1 MTKALQESLN
11 FENLRPHWEDLAN
24 LAAHA
29 EGYAHTDPQ
38 SSLVKL
44 RCFAE
49 KLVGVVY
56 DRYKIPSYPNE
67 SFIDRLNNHSFT
79 SIVDKGIV
87 DKLHA
92 IRKIG
97 NRAAHEGKFSDS
109 DPLWLLKEAHIL
121 AGWLLISTGVGSKE
135 DLAPFKAPEQGKQPS
150 KSHLAKH
157 QARLEQALEELEAVK
172 EAELKAQ
179 AENARLQQE
188 LQAKDQVLADLQLAE
203 SLEQLKQRNQ
213 AAGNVLDY
221 NEDETRR
228 RMIDKDLYS
237 AGWDIDLVTNGD
249 TEQVSREVQVSGQP
263 TATGI
268 GYCDYVLWGD
278 NGKPLAVIEAK
289 RARESNQ
296 KGQQQARLYADALE
310 KEHGQRPVIF
320 YTNGRDI
327 SLWNDAQGEAPR
339 KVYGYYAKASL
350 EYLIRQRS
358 ERKNLLKTPID
369 TDIAGRDYQIEAI
382 TRVCER
388 YTANHRK
395 ALVVQ
400 ATGTG
405 KTRVS
410 IALSKRMIDASWAK
424 RVLFL
429 CDRTELRKQAGN
441 AYTDFMSEPVYIV
454 GKTKKSDM
462 TKARIY
468 ISTYPG
474 MMNIMEQ
481 FDVGYFDLIIADESH
496 RSIYNVYGDLF
507 KYFDAIQLGL
517 TATPVEMISRSTSQ
531 LFGCDYKQPTA
542 NYPLEK
548 AIEDRNLV
556 PFKVVAHTTQFL
568 REGIK
573 ASKLSDEQ
581 IAQLE
586 DQGIDPNTLDFDSKA
601 IDKAI
606 YNKDTNREIL
616 RNLMENGLRLADGQ
630 TLGKSMIFARNIK
643 HAELLYEL
651 FNEMYP
657 DYAQDSSGN
666 FCRVIHSKYERAE
679 ELIDDFKL
687 NDGSASQITIAI
699 SVDMLDTGIDV
710 PEVLNLVFAK
720 PIKSKVKFWQMVG
733 RGTRLCPGLFGLNAN
748 GSSRD
753 KEKFL
758 IFDHWGNFEYFNLD
772 HGEEEQHP
780 SKSLA
785 QKLFEARVMFAEEAL
800 KQGAI
805 DDFTAMI
812 DLIKQD
818 IDSLNDNTI
827 AIRDNWRIKAQLANR
842 ELLLQFLPATRSAL
856 LEQMA
861 PLMQW
866 RNIRGEGEA
875 LRFDL
880 DIVNAQYAQLLNRT
894 KNQPNLIENA
904 RQPIQ
909 QKVRSL
915 SMHLNQVRSKA
926 STIAQLQQDDF
937 WKPENESSNPA
948 GNIEQGSRNQIQALE
963 QARQDIRS
971 VIHLRDKTVN
981 PEPADVTPIIDI
993 KEDAALYETSDV
1005 KTNIL
1010 TVDYEIYRRE
1020 VEATLAPLF
1029 NSNPTLKKI
1038 RAGEAITEQELND
1051 LNAMV
1056 HTNNSRVD
1064 LNLLKEFF
1072 PDSVVGIDQLL
1083 RAIIGLDRDAI
1094 EAQFNAFLQ
1103 QHHIHLD
1110 SQQQRFIKLLKSEI
1124 CRSGTMTVDRLY
1136 EAPFSQLHQ
1145 DGIDGLFKDEQAT
1158 LIARFVAGFAVQ
1170 SGQPKPTAE
1179 TKATTELSN

>member
-1 MTKALQESLN
+1 MTQILQESIN
-11 FENLRPHWEDLAN
+11 FEILRPHWEDLAN
-24 LAAHA
+24 LGAHA
-29 EGYAHTDPQ
+29 EAYAYSDPQ
-38 SSLVKL
+38 SALIKL

-49 KLVGVVY
+49 KLVGVVFA
-56 DRYKIPSYPNE
+56 RYKIPTYPNE

-79 SIVDKGIV
+79 SVVDQGIV

-92 IRKIG
+92 IRKVG
-97 NRAAHEGKFSDS
+97 NRAAHEGAFSNS

-121 AGWLLISTGVGSKE
+121 GSWLLITAGEGTKA
-135 DLAPFKAPEQGKQPS
+135 DLRPFKAPEQIKQPS
-150 KSHLAKH
+150 STELAKH
-157 QARLEQALEELEAVK
+157 KARLEQALAELEAIK
-172 EAELKAQ
+172 QAELRAQ
-179 AENARLQQE
+179 DENARLQQE
-188 LQAKDQVLADLQLAE
+188 LQAKDKALAE
-203 SLEQLKQRNQ
+203 QQQADAQAQLKQRNQ

-221 NEDETRR
+221 NEEETRR

-237 AGWDIDLVTNGD
+237 AGWDVDLLNNGN
-249 TEQVSREVQVSGQP
+249 TEQVSREVKVGGQP
-263 TATGI
+263 TPTGI

-278 NGKPLAVIEAK
+278 NGKPLAVVEAK
-289 RARESNQ
+289 RARESSH
-296 KGQQQARLYADALE
+296 KGQQQAKLYADALA
-310 KEHGQRPVIF
+310 KEYGQRPVIF

-327 SLWNDAQGEAPR
+327 TLWNDAQGEAPR
-339 KVYGYYAKASL
+339 KLYGYYAKQSL

-358 ERKNLLKTPID
+358 ERKNLLRTPID
-369 TDIAGRDYQIEAI
+369 TGIAGRDYQIEAI

-388 YTANHRK
+388 YNANHRK

-410 IALSKRMIDASWAK
+410 IALSKRMIEAGWAK

-429 CDRTELRKQAGN
+429 CDRTELRKQAGK
-441 AYTDFMSEPVYIV
+441 AYGDFLSEPVYVV
-454 GKTKKSDM
+454 GKSKKSD
-462 TKARIY
+462 TTNARIY

-474 MMNIMEQ
+474 MMNIMEN

-496 RSIYNVYGDLF
+496 RSIYNVYRDLF
-507 KYFDAIQLGL
+507 KYFDALQLGL

-568 REGIK
+568 REGIR
-573 ASKLSDEQ
+573 ADKLSDEQ
-581 IAQLE
+581 IAQME
-586 DQGIDPNTLDFDSKA
+586 DQGIDPNTLDFDSKL

-606 YNKDTNREIL
+606 YNKDTNRAIL
-616 RNLMENGLRLADGQ
+616 RNLMEKGLRLADGQ

-657 DYAQDSSGN
+657 DYAKDSAGN
-666 FCRVIHSKYERAE
+666 FCRVIHSKYDRAE

-687 NDGSASQITIAI
+687 NDGSPSQITIAI

-720 PIKSKVKFWQMVG
+720 PVKSKVKFWQMVG
-733 RGTRLCPGLFGLNAN
+733 RGTRLCQGLFGLNPDR
-748 GSSRD
+748 STRD
-753 KEKFL
+753 KDRFL
-758 IFDHWGNFEYFNLD
+758 IFDHWGNFDYFNLD
-772 HGEEEQHP
+772 HEEEEPRP

-785 QKLFEARVMFAEEAL
+785 QQLFEARLRFAEEAL

-805 DDFTAMI
+805 KDFELMI
-812 DLIKQD
+812 GLIKQD

-827 AIRDNWRIKAQLANR
+827 AIRDNWRIKEQLANH
-842 ELLLQFLPATRSAL
+842 ELLLQFSPATKTAL

-894 KNQPNLIENA
+894 KPQTKLIEDS

-909 QKVRSL
+909 QKVGSL
-915 SMHLNQVRSKA
+915 SMHLNQVRNKA
-926 STIAQLQQDDF
+926 DTVARLQEYDF
-937 WKPENESSNPA
+937 WQP
-948 GNIEQGSRNQIQALE
+948 GGTQQGCIQALE
-963 QARQDIRS
+963 EVRQDLRS
-971 VIHLRDKTVN
+971 VIHLRDKSVN
-981 PEPADVTPIIDI
+981 PPPADVTPIIDI
-993 KEDAALYETSDV
+993 KEDSDLFKSEEV
-1005 KTNIL
+1005 KTNIR

-1020 VEATLAPLF
+1020 VEATLTPLF
-1029 NSNPTLKKI
+1029 ATNPTLQKI
-1038 RAGEAITEQELND
+1038 RAGEAITEQELNE

-1056 HTNNSRVD
+1056 HTSNSRVD
-1064 LNLLKEFF
+1064 LTLLKEFF
-1072 PDSVVGIDQLL
+1072 PDSAAGIDQLL
-1083 RAIIGLDRDAI
+1083 RALIGLDRDAI
-1094 EAQFNAFLQ
+1094 EAKFSTFLQ
-1103 QHHIHLD
+1103 EHHIHLD
-1110 SQQQRFIKLLKSEI
+1110 SLQQRFISLLKSEI
-1124 CRSGTMTVDRLY
+1124 CRSGSMTVERLY
-1136 EAPFSQLHQ
+1136 EAPFSKLHQ

-1170 SGQPKPTAE
+1170 SGQRTASAE
-1179 TKATTELSN
+1179 VKG

>member
-1 MTKALQESLN
+1 MERILYMQSIN

-29 EGYAHTDPQ
+29 EAYAHSDPQ
-38 SSLVKL
+38 SALVKL

-49 KLVGVVY
+49 KLVGVVF

-67 SFIDRLNNHSFT
+67 NFIDRLNNHNFT
-79 SIVDKGIV
+79 SLVDQGIV

-92 IRKIG
+92 IRKVG
-97 NRAAHEGKFSDS
+97 NRAAHEGKFNKT

-121 AGWLLISTGVGSKE
+121 GSWLLISTGAGSSA
-135 DLAPFKAPEQGKQPS
+135 DLCEFKAPEQIRQPS
-150 KSHLAKH
+150 KAELEKHAAQLEKALA
-157 QARLEQALEELEAVK
+157 ELEAVK
-172 EAELKAQ
+172 QAELQAQ

-188 LQAKDQVLADLQLAE
+188 LEAKDKALADLQLVEA
-203 SLEQLKQRNQ
+203 LEQLRQRNQ
-213 AAGNVLDY
+213 AAGSVLDY

-237 AGWDIDLVTNGD
+237 AGWDINLADSDPKTGN
-249 TEQVSREVQVSGQP
+249 TEQVHREVQVNGQP

-278 NGKPLAVIEAK
+278 DGKPLAVIEAK
-289 RARESNQ
+289 RARENSQ
-296 KGQQQARLYADALE
+296 KGQQQAKLYADALE
-310 KEHGQRPVIF
+310 KQYGQRPVIF

-327 SLWNDAQGEAPR
+327 TIWNDAQGEAPR
-339 KVYGYYAKASL
+339 KLYGYYAKASL
-350 EYLIRQRS
+350 EYLIQQRS
-358 ERKNLLKTPID
+358 GPRNLLGTRID
-369 TDIAGRDYQIEAI
+369 TDVAGRDYQIEAI

-388 YTANHRK
+388 YAANHRK

-410 IALSKRMIDASWAK
+410 IALSKRMIEAGWSK
-424 RVLFL
+424 RILFL
-429 CDRTELRKQAGN
+429 CDRKELRKQAGK
-441 AYTDFMSEPVYIV
+441 AYTEFMAEPVYIV
-454 GKTKKSDM
+454 GKSKKSDM
-462 TKARIY
+462 TNARIY

-474 MMNIMEQ
+474 MMNIMEN

-507 KYFDAIQLGL
+507 KYFDALQLGL

-568 REGIK
+568 REGIRGNN
-573 ASKLSDEQ
+573 LSDEQ

-586 DQGIDPNTLDFDSKA
+586 DQGIDPNTLDFDSKL

-606 YNKDTNREIL
+606 YNKDTNRAIL

-657 DYAQDSSGN
+657 DYAQTTSGN
-666 FCRVIHSKYERAE
+666 FCRVIHSQYDRAE

-687 NDGSASQITIAI
+687 TDGSSSQVTIAI

-720 PIKSKVKFWQMVG
+720 PVKSKVKFWQMVG
-733 RGTRLCPGLFGLNAN
+733 RGTRLCKGLFGLNPD

-772 HGEEEQHP
+772 HEEEEPRQP
-780 SKSLA
+780 KSLA
-785 QKLFEARVMFAEEAL
+785 QQLFEARLMFAEEAL
-800 KQGAI
+800 KQAALA
-805 DDFTAMI
+805 DFTVMI

-827 AIRDNWRIKAQLANR
+827 AIRDNWRLKEQLANR
-842 ELLLQFLPATRSAL
+842 ELLLQFSPTTKNAL
-856 LEQMA
+856 REQMA

-866 RNIRGEGEA
+866 RNIQGETEA

-894 KNQPNLIENA
+894 QNQPKLINDS

-915 SMHLNQVRSKA
+915 LMNMNQVRNKA
-926 STIAQLQQDDF
+926 DTVAKLQRDDF
-937 WKPENESSNPA
+937 WKQDNV
-948 GNIEQGSRNQIQALE
+948 RDLE
-963 QARQDIRS
+963 LARQDIRS

-981 PEPADVTPIIDI
+981 PLPADVTPIIDI
-993 KEDAALYETSDV
+993 AEDREKFETAEV
-1005 KTNIL
+1005 KTQIR

-1020 VEATLAPLF
+1020 VEASLTPLF
-1029 NSNPTLKKI
+1029 DSNPTLQKI
-1038 RAGEAITEQELND
+1038 RAGETISEQELND
-1051 LNAMV
+1051 LNSLL
-1056 HTNNSRVD
+1056 HTRNSKVD

-1072 PDSVVGIDQLL
+1072 PDSAAGVDQLL

-1094 EAQFNAFLQ
+1094 EARFNDFLQ
-1103 QHHIHLD
+1103 QHHIHLN
-1110 SQQQRFIKLLKSEI
+1110 SQQQRFISLLKSEI
-1124 CRSGTMTVDRLY
+1124 CRSGSMTVERLY
-1136 EAPFSQLHQ
+1136 DAPFSQLHQ
-1145 DGIDGLFKDEQAT
+1145 DGIDGLFQDEQAT
-1158 LIARFVAGFAVQ
+1158 LIARFVAGFTVK
-1170 SGQPKPTAE
+1170 SGQRKATAE
-1179 TKATTELSN
+1179 TCN

>member
-1 MTKALQESLN
+1 MTQVLQESIN
-11 FENLRPHWEDLAN
+11 FEALRPRWQELADLG
-24 LAAHA
+24 AHA
-29 EGYAHTDPQ
+29 EAYAYSDPQ
-38 SSLVKL
+38 SALIKL

-49 KLVGVVY
+49 KLVGVVFA
-56 DRYKIPSYPNE
+56 RYKIPTYPNE

-79 SIVDKGIV
+79 SVVDQGIV

-92 IRKIG
+92 IRKVG
-97 NRAAHEGKFSDS
+97 NRAAHEGAFSTS

-121 AGWLLISTGVGSKE
+121 GSWLLITAGEGTKA
-135 DLAPFKAPEQGKQPS
+135 DLRPFKAPEQIKQPS
-150 KSHLAKH
+150 STELAKH
-157 QARLEQALEELEAVK
+157 KARLEQALAELEAIK
-172 EAELKAQ
+172 QAELRAQ
-179 AENARLQQE
+179 DENARLQQE
-188 LQAKDQVLADLQLAE
+188 LQAKDKALAE
-203 SLEQLKQRNQ
+203 QQQADAQAQLKLRNQ

-221 NEDETRR
+221 NEEETRR

-237 AGWDIDLVTNGD
+237 AGWDVDLLNNGN
-249 TEQVSREVQVSGQP
+249 TEQVSREVKVGGQP
-263 TATGI
+263 TPTGI

-278 NGKPLAVIEAK
+278 NGKPLAVVEAK
-289 RARESNQ
+289 RARESSH
-296 KGQQQARLYADALE
+296 KGQQQAKLYADALA
-310 KEHGQRPVIF
+310 KEYGQRPVIF

-327 SLWNDAQGEAPR
+327 TLWNDAQGEAPR
-339 KVYGYYAKASL
+339 KLYGYYAKQSL

-358 ERKNLLKTPID
+358 ERKNLLRTPID
-369 TDIAGRDYQIEAI
+369 TGIAGRDYQIEAI

-388 YTANHRK
+388 YNANHRK

-410 IALSKRMIDASWAK
+410 IALSKRMIEAGWAK

-429 CDRTELRKQAGN
+429 CDRTELRKQAGK
-441 AYTDFMSEPVYIV
+441 AYGDFLSEPVYVV
-454 GKTKKSDM
+454 GKSKKSD
-462 TKARIY
+462 TTNARIY

-474 MMNIMEQ
+474 MMNIMEN

-507 KYFDAIQLGL
+507 KYFDALQLGL

-568 REGIK
+568 REGIR
-573 ASKLSDEQ
+573 ADKLSDEQ

-586 DQGIDPNTLDFDSKA
+586 DQGIDPNTLDFDSKL

-606 YNKDTNREIL
+606 YNKDTNRAIL
-616 RNLMENGLRLADGQ
+616 RNLMEKGLRLADGQ

-657 DYAQDSSGN
+657 DYAKDSAGN
-666 FCRVIHSKYERAE
+666 FCRVIHSKYDRAE
-679 ELIDDFKL
+679 EMIDDFKL

-720 PIKSKVKFWQMVG
+720 PVKSKVKFWQMVG
-733 RGTRLCPGLFGLNAN
+733 RGTRLCQGLFGLNPD
-748 GSSRD
+748 GSTRD
-753 KEKFL
+753 KDRFL
-758 IFDHWGNFEYFNLD
+758 IFDHWGNFDYFNLD
-772 HGEEEQHP
+772 HEEEEPRP

-785 QKLFEARVMFAEEAL
+785 QQLFEARLRFAEEAL
-800 KQGAI
+800 KQGALG
-805 DDFTAMI
+805 DFTNMI
-812 DLIKQD
+812 GLIKQD

-827 AIRDNWRIKAQLANR
+827 AIRDNWRIKEQLANH
-842 ELLLQFLPATRSAL
+842 ELLMQFSPATKTAL

-894 KNQPNLIENA
+894 KPQIKLIEDS

-909 QKVRSL
+909 QKVGSL
-915 SMHLNQVRSKA
+915 SMHLNQVRNKA
-926 STIAQLQQDDF
+926 DTVARLQQYDF
-937 WKPENESSNPA
+937 WQP
-948 GNIEQGSRNQIQALE
+948 GGTQQGCIQALE
-963 QARQDIRS
+963 EVRQDLRS
-971 VIHLRDKTVN
+971 VIHLRDKSVN
-981 PEPADVTPIIDI
+981 PPPADITPIIDI
-993 KEDAALYETSDV
+993 KEDADLFKTEEV
-1005 KTNIL
+1005 KTNIR

-1020 VEATLAPLF
+1020 VEATLTPLF
-1029 NSNPTLKKI
+1029 ATNPTLQKI
-1038 RAGEAITEQELND
+1038 RAGEAITEQELNE

-1056 HTNNSRVD
+1056 HTSNSRVD
-1064 LNLLKEFF
+1064 LTLLKEFF
-1072 PDSVVGIDQLL
+1072 PDSAAGIDQLL
-1083 RAIIGLDRDAI
+1083 RALIGLDRDAI
-1094 EAQFNAFLQ
+1094 EAKFSTFLQ
-1103 QHHIHLD
+1103 EHHIHLD
-1110 SQQQRFIKLLKSEI
+1110 SLQQRFISLLKSEI
-1124 CRSGTMTVDRLY
+1124 CRSGSITVGRLY

-1145 DGIDGLFKDEQAT
+1145 DGIDGLFKDEQAS

-1170 SGQPKPTAE
+1170 SGQRKASAE
-1179 TKATTELSN
+1179 VKG

>member
-1 MTKALQESLN
+1 MDIIIFMKSVN

-29 EGYAHTDPQ
+29 EAYAHSDPQ
-38 SSLVKL
+38 SALVKL

-49 KLVGVVY
+49 KLVGVVF
-56 DRYKIPSYPNE
+56 DRYQIPSYPNE
-67 SFIDRLNNHSFT
+67 NFIDRLNNHSFA
-79 SIVDKGIV
+79 SIVDRGIV

-92 IRKIG
+92 IRKVG
-97 NRAAHEGKFSDS
+97 NRAAHEGKFNDS

-121 AGWLLISTGVGSKE
+121 AGWLLISTGVGNKS
-135 DLAPFKAPEQGKQPS
+135 DLAPFKAPEQIKQPS
-150 KSHLAKH
+150 ANELAKH

-188 LQAKDQVLADLQLAE
+188 LQAKDQALADLQLVE

-213 AAGNVLDY
+213 AAGSVLDY
-221 NEDETRR
+221 NEEETRR
-228 RMIDKDLYS
+228 RMIDQDLYS
-237 AGWDIDLVTNGD
+237 AGWDIDLLKNGD

-263 TATGI
+263 TTTGI

-289 RARESNQ
+289 RARESSQ
-296 KGQQQARLYADALE
+296 KGQQQAKLYADALE
-310 KEHGQRPVIF
+310 KEYAQRPLIF

-327 SLWNDAQGEAPR
+327 TLWNDAQGEAPR
-339 KVYGYYAKASL
+339 KLYGYYAKQSL

-358 ERKNLLKTPID
+358 ERNSLIKTPID
-369 TDIAGRDYQIEAI
+369 TSIAGRDYQIEAI

-388 YTANHRK
+388 YSNNHRK

-410 IALSKRMIDASWAK
+410 IALSKRMIEAGWAK

-441 AYTDFMSEPVYIV
+441 AYADFMSEPVYVV
-454 GKTKKSDM
+454 GKSKKSDM

-474 MMNIMEQ
+474 MMNIMEN

-573 ASKLSDEQ
+573 GNNLSDEQ

-586 DQGIDPNTLDFDSKA
+586 DQGIDPNTLDFDSKL

-606 YNKDTNREIL
+606 YNKDTNRAIL

-643 HAELLYEL
+643 HAELLYGL

-657 DYAQDSSGN
+657 DFAQDSAGN

-720 PIKSKVKFWQMVG
+720 PVKSKVKFWQMVG
-733 RGTRLCPGLFGLNAN
+733 RGTRLCKGLFGFNPD
-748 GSSRD
+748 GSTRD

-758 IFDHWGNFEYFNLD
+758 IFDHWGNFDYFNIEHD
-772 HGEEEQHP
+772 EEEQRP

-785 QKLFEARVMFAEEAL
+785 QKLFEARLMFAEEAL

-805 DDFTAMI
+805 SDFTLMI

-827 AIRDNWRIKAQLANR
+827 AIRDNWRLKEQLANR
-842 ELLLQFLPATRSAL
+842 ELLLQFSPATKSAL

-866 RNIRGEGEA
+866 RNIQGEGEA

-894 KNQPNLIENA
+894 KNQSKLIDDT

-926 STIAQLQQDDF
+926 ATIAKLQQDDF
-937 WKPENESSNPA
+937 WKPDNEASDQPGST
-948 GNIEQGSRNQIQALE
+948 EQGRRNLVQALE
-963 QARQDIRS
+963 HARQDIRS
-971 VIHLRDKTVN
+971 VIHLRDKSVN
-981 PEPADVTPIIDI
+981 PEPVDVTPIIDI
-993 KEDAALYETSDV
+993 KEDEGLYEIADV
-1005 KTNIL
+1005 KTNIR

-1020 VEATLAPLF
+1020 VEATLTPLF
-1029 NSNPTLKKI
+1029 TTNPILKKI

-1056 HTNNSRVD
+1056 HTNNSGVD
-1064 LNLLKEFF
+1064 LTLLKEFF
-1072 PDSVVGIDQLL
+1072 PDSAVGIDQLL

-1094 EAQFNAFLQ
+1094 EAQFSHFLQ
-1103 QHHIHLD
+1103 QHHIHLN
-1110 SQQQRFIKLLKSEI
+1110 SLQQRFISLLKSEI
-1124 CRSGTMTVDRLY
+1124 CRSGSMTVERLY

-1170 SGQPKPTAE
+1170 SGQRKPAA
-1179 TKATTELSN
+1179 KAVADTSN

>member
-1 MTKALQESLN
+1 MTQVFQKSVN

-29 EGYAHTDPQ
+29 EAYAHSDPQ
-38 SSLVKL
+38 SALIKL

-49 KLVGVVY
+49 KLVGVVF
-56 DRYKIPSYPNE
+56 DRYQIPSYSNE

-79 SIVDKGIV
+79 SVVDRGIV

-92 IRKIG
+92 IRKVG
-97 NRAAHEGKFSDS
+97 NRAAHEGKFSKT

-121 AGWLLISTGVGSKE
+121 GSWLLITTGEGTNA
-135 DLAPFKAPEQGKQPS
+135 DLSPFKAPEQIKQPS
-150 KSHLAKH
+150 NAELAKH
-157 QARLEQALEELEAVK
+157 QARLEQALEELEATK
-172 EAELKAQ
+172 QAELKAQ
-179 AENARLQQE
+179 AENVRLQQE
-188 LQAKDQVLADLQLAE
+188 LKAKDKALAE
-203 SLEQLKQRNQ
+203 QQNSKALAQFKQGNQ

-221 NEDETRR
+221 NEEETRR

-237 AGWDIDLVTNGD
+237 AGWDIDLLDSDPKSGN
-249 TEQVSREVQVSGQP
+249 TEQVSRELKVSGQP

-278 NGKPLAVIEAK
+278 DGKPLAVIEAK
-289 RARESNQ
+289 RARESSQ
-296 KGQQQARLYADALE
+296 KGQQQAKLYADALE
-310 KEHGQRPVIF
+310 KEYGQRPVIF

-327 SLWNDAQGEAPR
+327 TLWNDARGEAPR
-339 KVYGYYAKASL
+339 KLYGYYAKASL
-350 EYLIRQRS
+350 EYMILQRS
-358 ERKNLLKTPID
+358 GHRDLLGTVID
-369 TDIAGRDYQIEAI
+369 VDIAGRDYQIEAI
-382 TRVCER
+382 TRICER
-388 YTANHRK
+388 YTAHHRK

-410 IALSKRMIDASWAK
+410 IALSKRMIEAGWAK

-429 CDRTELRKQAGN
+429 CDRTELRKQAGK
-441 AYTDFMSEPVYIV
+441 AYGDYLSEPVYVV
-454 GKTKKSDM
+454 GKSKKSDM

-474 MMNIMEQ
+474 MMNIMEN

-507 KYFDAIQLGL
+507 KYFDAVQLGL

-556 PFKVVAHTTQFL
+556 PFKVVSHTTQFL

-573 ASKLSDEQ
+573 GNNLSDEQ

-586 DQGIDPNTLDFDSKA
+586 DQGIDPNTLDFDSKL

-606 YNKDTNREIL
+606 YNKDTNRAIL
-616 RNLMENGLRLADGQ
+616 QNLMEKGLRLADGQ

-657 DYAQDSSGN
+657 DYAKDSAGN
-666 FCRVIHSKYERAE
+666 FCRVIHSKFDRAE

-687 NDGSASQITIAI
+687 NDGSASQVTIAI

-720 PIKSKVKFWQMVG
+720 PVKSKVKFWQMVG
-733 RGTRLCPGLFGLNAN
+733 RGTRLCIGLFGLNPD
-748 GSSRD
+748 GSTRD

-758 IFDHWGNFEYFNLD
+758 IFDHWGNFDYFNLD
-772 HGEEEQHP
+772 HDEEEQRP
-780 SKSLA
+780 TKSLA
-785 QKLFEARVMFAEEAL
+785 QKLFEARLIFAEEAL
-800 KQGAI
+800 KQGAVQE
-805 DDFTAMI
+805 FTSMVG
-812 DLIKQD
+812 LIKQD

-827 AIRDNWRIKAQLANR
+827 AIRDNWKLKEQLANR
-842 ELLLQFLPATRSAL
+842 ELLIQFSPATKTAL

-866 RNIRGEGEA
+866 RNIQSEGEA

-894 KNQPNLIENA
+894 KPQPKLIEDS

-909 QKVRSL
+909 QKIRSM
-915 SMHLNQVRSKA
+915 SMYLNQVRNKA
-926 STIAQLQQDDF
+926 ATVAKLQQDDF
-937 WKPENESSNPA
+937 WEEGS
-948 GNIEQGSRNQIQALE
+948 IEALE
-963 QARQDIRS
+963 EARQDIRS

-981 PEPADVTPIIDI
+981 PLPADVTPIIDI
-993 KEDAALYETSDV
+993 KEDPAEYKTDDV
-1005 KTNIL
+1005 KTNIR

-1020 VEATLAPLF
+1020 VEATLTPLF
-1029 NSNPTLKKI
+1029 ATNPTLKKI
-1038 RAGEAITEQELND
+1038 RAGEAITEQELKD

-1064 LNLLKEFF
+1064 LNLLTEFF
-1072 PDSVVGIDQLL
+1072 PDSAVGIDQLL

-1094 EAQFNAFLQ
+1094 EAQFSEFIQ
-1103 QHHIHLD
+1103 QHHIHLN
-1110 SQQQRFIKLLKSEI
+1110 SLQQRFISLLKSEI
-1124 CRSGTMTVDRLY
+1124 CRSGSMTVERLY

-1145 DGIDGLFKDEQAT
+1145 DGIDGLFKDEQAS
-1158 LIARFVAGFAVQ
+1158 LIAGFVAGFAVQ
-1170 SGQPKPTAE
+1170 SGQR
-1179 TKATTELSN
+1179 KASADTNR

>member
-1 MTKALQESLN
+1 MTQALQESIN
-11 FENLRPHWEDLAN
+11 FEILRPHWEDLAN
-24 LAAHA
+24 LGAHA
-29 EGYAHTDPQ
+29 EAYAYSDPQ
-38 SSLVKL
+38 SALIKL

-49 KLVGVVY
+49 KLVGVVFA
-56 DRYKIPSYPNE
+56 RYKIPTYPNE

-79 SIVDKGIV
+79 SVVDQGIV

-92 IRKIG
+92 IRKVG
-97 NRAAHEGKFSDS
+97 NRAAHEGAFSNS

-121 AGWLLISTGVGSKE
+121 GSWLLITAGEGTKA
-135 DLAPFKAPEQGKQPS
+135 DLRPFKAPEQIKQPS
-150 KSHLAKH
+150 STELAKH
-157 QARLEQALEELEAVK
+157 KARLEQALAELEAIK
-172 EAELKAQ
+172 QAELRAQ
-179 AENARLQQE
+179 DENARLQQE
-188 LQAKDQVLADLQLAE
+188 LQAKDKALAE
-203 SLEQLKQRNQ
+203 QQQADAQAQLKQRNQ

-221 NEDETRR
+221 NEEETRR

-237 AGWDIDLVTNGD
+237 AGWDVDLLNNGN
-249 TEQVSREVQVSGQP
+249 TEQVSREVKVGGQP
-263 TATGI
+263 TPTGI

-278 NGKPLAVIEAK
+278 NGKPLAVVEAK
-289 RARESNQ
+289 RARESSH
-296 KGQQQARLYADALE
+296 KGQQQAKLYADALA
-310 KEHGQRPVIF
+310 KEYGQRPVIF

-327 SLWNDAQGEAPR
+327 TLWNDAQGEAPR
-339 KVYGYYAKASL
+339 KLYGYYAKQSL

-358 ERKNLLKTPID
+358 ERKNLLRTPID
-369 TDIAGRDYQIEAI
+369 TGIAGRDYQIEAI

-388 YTANHRK
+388 YNANHRK

-410 IALSKRMIDASWAK
+410 IALSKRMIEAGWAK

-429 CDRTELRKQAGN
+429 CDRTELRKQAGK
-441 AYTDFMSEPVYIV
+441 AYGDFLSEPVYVV
-454 GKTKKSDM
+454 GKSKKSDA
-462 TKARIY
+462 TNARIY

-474 MMNIMEQ
+474 MMNIMEN

-507 KYFDAIQLGL
+507 KYFDALQLGL

-568 REGIK
+568 REGIR
-573 ASKLSDEQ
+573 ADKLSDEQ

-586 DQGIDPNTLDFDSKA
+586 DQGIDPNTLDFDSKL

-606 YNKDTNREIL
+606 YNKDTNRAIL
-616 RNLMENGLRLADGQ
+616 RNLMEKGLRLADGQ

-657 DYAQDSSGN
+657 DYAKDSAGN
-666 FCRVIHSKYERAE
+666 FCRVIHSKFDRAE
-679 ELIDDFKL
+679 EMIDDFKL

-710 PEVLNLVFAK
+710 PEVVNLVFAK
-720 PIKSKVKFWQMVG
+720 PVKSKVKFWQMVG
-733 RGTRLCPGLFGLNAN
+733 RGTRLCEGLFGLNPD
-748 GSSRD
+748 GSTRD
-753 KEKFL
+753 KDRFL
-758 IFDHWGNFEYFNLD
+758 IFDHWGNFDYFNLD
-772 HGEEEQHP
+772 HEEEEQRP

-785 QKLFEARVMFAEEAL
+785 QQLFEARLRFAEEAL

-805 DDFTAMI
+805 DDFTNMI
-812 DLIKQD
+812 GLIKQD

-827 AIRDNWRIKAQLANR
+827 AIRDNWRIKDQLANH
-842 ELLLQFLPATRSAL
+842 ELLLQFSPATKTAL

-894 KNQPNLIENA
+894 KPQAKLIEDS

-909 QKVRSL
+909 QKVGSL
-915 SMHLNQVRSKA
+915 SMHLNQVRNKA
-926 STIAQLQQDDF
+926 DTVARLQQYDF
-937 WKPENESSNPA
+937 WQP
-948 GNIEQGSRNQIQALE
+948 GGTQQDCIQALE
-963 QARQDIRS
+963 EVRQDLRS
-971 VIHLRDKTVN
+971 VIHLRDKSVN
-981 PEPADVTPIIDI
+981 PPPVDITPIIDI
-993 KEDAALYETSDV
+993 KEDADLFESEEV
-1005 KTNIL
+1005 KTNIR

-1020 VEATLAPLF
+1020 VEATLTPLF
-1029 NSNPTLKKI
+1029 ATNPTLQKI
-1038 RAGEAITEQELND
+1038 RAGEAITEQELNE

-1056 HTNNSRVD
+1056 HTSNSRVD
-1064 LNLLKEFF
+1064 LTLLKEFF
-1072 PDSVVGIDQLL
+1072 PDSAAGIDQLL
-1083 RAIIGLDRDAI
+1083 RALIGLDRDAI
-1094 EAQFNAFLQ
+1094 EAKFSTFLQ
-1103 QHHIHLD
+1103 EHHIHLD
-1110 SQQQRFIKLLKSEI
+1110 SLQQRFISLLKSEI
-1124 CRSGTMTVDRLY
+1124 CRSGSMTVERLY

-1145 DGIDGLFKDEQAT
+1145 DGIDGLFKDEQAS

-1170 SGQPKPTAE
+1170 SGQRKASAE
-1179 TKATTELSN
+1179 VKG

>member
-1 MTKALQESLN
+1 MTKVVQESRN

-24 LAAHA
+24 LA
-29 EGYAHTDPQ
+29 GYAEAYAHSDPQ
-38 SSLVKL
+38 SALVKL

-49 KLVGVVY
+49 TLVGVVF
-56 DRYKIPSYPNE
+56 DRYKIPTYPNE
-67 SFIDRLNNHSFT
+67 NFIDRLNNHSFT
-79 SIVDKGIV
+79 SIVDRGIV

-92 IRKIG
+92 IRKVG

-121 AGWLLISTGVGSKE
+121 AGWLLISTGAGSKS
-135 DLAPFKAPEQGKQPS
+135 DLAPFKAPEQVKQPTAND
-150 KSHLAKH
+150 LAKH
-157 QARLEQALEELEAVK
+157 QAQLEQALEELEALK
-172 EAELKAQ
+172 QAELKAQ
-179 AENARLQQE
+179 AENARLQKE
-188 LQAKDQVLADLQLAE
+188 LEAKDKTLADLKLAE
-203 SLEQLKQRNQ
+203 SLEQLKERNQ

-237 AGWDIDLVTNGD
+237 ANWDIDLINNGD
-249 TEQVSREVQVSGQP
+249 TDQVSREVQVSGQP

-296 KGQQQARLYADALE
+296 KGQQQAKLYADALE

-327 SLWNDAQGEAPR
+327 TLWNDAQGEAPR
-339 KVYGYYAKASL
+339 KVYGYYAKQSL

-358 ERKNLLKTPID
+358 ERKDLLKTPIAV
-369 TDIAGRDYQIEAI
+369 DIAGRDYQIEAI

-388 YTANHRK
+388 YSANHRK

-429 CDRTELRKQAGN
+429 CDRTELRKQAGK
-441 AYTDFMSEPVYIV
+441 AYSDYLSEPVYVV
-454 GKTKKSDM
+454 GKSKKSDM
-462 TKARIY
+462 TNARIY

-474 MMNIMEQ
+474 MMNIMEN

-568 REGIK
+568 REGIQG
-573 ASKLSDEQ
+573 SNLSDEQ

-586 DQGIDPNTLDFDSKA
+586 DQGIDPNTLDFDSKL

-606 YNKDTNREIL
+606 YNKDTNRAIL

-643 HAELLYEL
+643 HAELLHDL

-657 DYAQDSSGN
+657 DYAKDSAGN
-666 FCRVIHSKYERAE
+666 FCRVIHSKFDRAE
-679 ELIDDFKL
+679 ALIDDFKL
-687 NDGSASQITIAI
+687 NDGSTSQITIAI

-720 PIKSKVKFWQMVG
+720 PVKSKVKFWQMVG
-733 RGTRLCPGLFGLNAN
+733 RGTRLCPGLFGLNAD
-748 GSSRD
+748 GSARD

-758 IFDHWGNFEYFNLD
+758 IFDHWGNFDYFNLD
-772 HGEEEQHP
+772 HDEEEQRP
-780 SKSLA
+780 TKSLA
-785 QKLFEARVMFAEEAL
+785 QKLFEARLQFAEEAL
-800 KQGAI
+800 KQGAVAE
-805 DDFTAMI
+805 FTNMI
-812 DLIKQD
+812 ELIKQD

-827 AIRDNWRIKAQLANR
+827 AIRDNWRTKEQLANR
-842 ELLLQFLPATRSAL
+842 ELLMQFSPATKTAL
-856 LEQMA
+856 QEQMA

-866 RNIRGEGEA
+866 RNIQGEGEA

-894 KNQPNLIENA
+894 KHQPKLIEDS

-926 STIAQLQQDDF
+926 DTVATLQRDDF
-937 WKPENESSNPA
+937 WQPA
-948 GNIEQGSRNQIQALE
+948 GGAVNSHDSNEKNTIAALE
-963 QARQDIRS
+963 HARQDIRS

-981 PEPADVTPIIDI
+981 PPPADITPIIDI
-993 KEDAALYETSDV
+993 KEDAAEYKTDV
-1005 KTNIL
+1005 IKTNIR

-1020 VEATLAPLF
+1020 VEATLTPLF
-1029 NSNPTLKKI
+1029 ATNPTLKKI
-1038 RAGEAITEQELND
+1038 RAGEAITEQELAD

-1056 HTNNSRVD
+1056 HTSNSNID

-1072 PDSVVGIDQLL
+1072 PDSAAGIDQLL

-1094 EAQFNAFLQ
+1094 EAQFTEFLQ
-1103 QHHIHLD
+1103 QHHIHLN
-1110 SQQQRFIKLLKSEI
+1110 SLQQRFIALLKNEI
-1124 CRSGTMTVDRLY
+1124 CRSGSMTVERLY

-1158 LIARFVAGFAVQ
+1158 LIVGFIAGFAVK
-1170 SGQPKPTAE
+1170 SGQRKASAE
-1179 TKATTELSN
+1179 TSTA